1 MIKDYKK
8 KSFEADLSLKFAPK
22 TDAMQIKFRALS
34 LSHKTAPVQI
44 RELIALDDQAIHS
57 ILIKLKEFFSLGDAL
72 ILSTCNRT
80 EVYYSHDLDLSTEI
94 IKLIGL
100 EKGMTDVVDYF
111 DYFEIFNDDKSAI
124 NHLFRVSMG
133 LEAQVVGDI
142 QISNQVK
149 RAYQAA
155 ADLDMAGPFLHRL
168 MHTVFFTNKR
178 IVQETSFRDGAAS
191 LSYAAIELIESLTSN
206 TYQPRVLLIGV
217 GEIGEDVAKNMVY
230 LPDAK
235 VKITNRTQSKA
246 EAIAA
251 ELGFEVV
258 PFDDCLDA
266 MKEADVI
273 VSSIQRSEPF
283 ITKKLISDFEI
294 QSYKLLVDLSV
305 PRSIET
311 TVEDIPGVIL
321 YNVDNI
327 RSKATEALDK
337 RLAAIPRVE
346 EIIEET
352 IEEFSGWKKEMLV
365 SPTINKLKQSLEQ
378 IRQEELAR
386 FMKNASEEE
395 FAVIDKITKSMM
407 QKVLKVPVVQ
417 LRAACKRD
425 EAEEMIEFISDLFDL
440 NQEKTEN

>member
-1 MIKDYKK
+1 
-8 KSFEADLSLKFAPK
+8 
-22 TDAMQIKFRALS
+22 
-34 LSHKTAPVQI
+34 
-44 RELIALDDQAIHS
+44 
-57 ILIKLKEFFSLGDAL
+57 
-72 ILSTCNRT
+72 
-80 EVYYSHDLDLSTEI
+80 
-94 IKLIGL
+94 
-100 EKGMTDVVDYF
+100 
-111 DYFEIFNDDKSAI
+111 
-124 NHLFRVSMG
+124 
-133 LEAQVVGDI
+133 
-142 QISNQVK
+142 
-149 RAYQAA
+149 
-155 ADLDMAGPFLHRL
+155 
-168 MHTVFFTNKR
+168 
-178 IVQETSFRDGAAS
+178 
-191 LSYAAIELIESLTSN
+191 
-206 TYQPRVLLIGV
+206 
-217 GEIGEDVAKNMVY
+217 
-230 LPDAK
+230 
-235 VKITNRTQSKA
+235 
-246 EAIAA
+246 
-251 ELGFEVV
+251 
-258 PFDDCLDA
+258 

-352 IEEFSGWKKEMLV
+352 IEEFSSWKKEMLV

-386 FMKNASEEE
+386 FMKNASDEE